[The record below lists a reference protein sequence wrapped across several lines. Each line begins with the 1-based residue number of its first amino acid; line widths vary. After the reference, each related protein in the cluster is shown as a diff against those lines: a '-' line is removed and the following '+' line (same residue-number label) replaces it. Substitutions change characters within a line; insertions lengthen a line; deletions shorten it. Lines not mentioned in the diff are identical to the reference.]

1 MDITKLKYAKET
13 HETPLR
19 EVRHE
24 QQPVAE
30 VIGDNA
36 SPAKGIPQY
45 EKADGTLSASLIVV
59 ISGGTVR
66 EKNFFRA
73 IKPPHFRYTKI
84 IFKSKDNQGWSPLQM
99 EAFWNECKATKT
111 IEDQDG
117 QNVGIADIDNVFLV
131 TDVDSFE
138 DQLKTVLGR
147 KDDTDGS
154 QWIISN
160 PCFEIWLYYCHRND
174 PEHDLADIRNDVEH
188 KRSSH
193 LKTLNGQLVEGGM
206 NPTISIYGIKE
217 GISRSLQH
225 YAEDENGIPVLFA
238 TQMHL
243 LAQCLIDTMNKRGSE
258 FDLFMAQSAKSI
270 ETWKSK
276 IRS

>member
-1 MDITKLKYAKET
+1 MDITKLKYAKEP

-24 QQPVAE
+24 PQPVAE
-30 VIGDNA
+30 VIDDNA
-36 SPAKGIPQY
+36 PLAKGIPQY
-45 EKADGTLSASLIVV
+45 EKADGTMSASLIVV

-73 IKPPHFRYTKI
+73 IEPPHFRYTKI

-99 EAFWNECKATKT
+99 ESFWNECKATKT

-131 TDVDSFE
+131 SDLDSFE

-147 KDDTDGS
+147 KDSTDGS

-174 PEHDLADIRNDVEH
+174 PEHELAAIKSDVVH
-188 KRSSH
+188 KRSGH
-193 LKTLNGQLVEGGM
+193 LKNLCGQLVKGGID
-206 NPTISIYGIKE
+206 PTISIFGIKE
-217 GISRSLQH
+217 GISHSLQH

-258 FDLFMAQSAKSI
+258 FDLFMAQSAESIKS
-270 ETWKSK
+270 WMRK
-276 IRS
+276 IHS